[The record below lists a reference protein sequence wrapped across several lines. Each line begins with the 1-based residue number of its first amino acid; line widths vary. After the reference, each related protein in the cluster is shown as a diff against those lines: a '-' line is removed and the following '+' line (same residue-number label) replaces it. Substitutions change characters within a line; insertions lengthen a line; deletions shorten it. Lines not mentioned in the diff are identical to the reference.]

1 MSNVVIINGANA
13 STSRL
18 SAIQQYIE
26 KNLENVK
33 VIEVFQLPSQDL
45 ISANYL
51 SVAIKAANELVEQA
65 DAVVVITPVYK
76 ASYSGILKTYLDLIP
91 QKGLENKTI
100 LPIAVGG
107 SLGHLL
113 SLEYAL
119 KPVLSV
125 LGATEILN
133 SVYIVDQQ
141 IERLENGGFNIE
153 DEATERLN
161 KELAKLDKSKSVY
174 SV

>member
-1 MSNVVIINGANA
+1 MSNVVIINGSNA

-18 SAIQQYIE
+18 TAIQQYIE
-26 KNLENVK
+26 KTIENVK
-33 VIEVFQLPSQDL
+33 VIEVFQLPAQDL

-51 SVAIKAANELVEQA
+51 SDAIKEANELVEQA
-65 DAVVVITPVYK
+65 DTVVVITPVYK
-76 ASYSGILKTYLDLIP
+76 AAYSGILKTYLDLIP
-91 QKGLENKTI
+91 QKGLEHKTV

-107 SLGHLL
+107 SIGHLL

-141 IERLENGGFNIE
+141 IERLENGHFNIQ
-153 DEATERLN
+153 DEAVERLN
-161 KELAKLDKSKSVY
+161 QELQKLKNSKTIY